1 MFYPHRLS
9 TLIDH
14 VRHRLHWPRPW
25 AAPDLTCEQVVGLV
39 TDYLTGAMIP
49 ETRAAFEAHLQGCDH
64 CIAFLNTYKQTVT
77 AVQSLR
83 FDDLPEEMEARVR
96 DFLANRVRRSGDDCW
111 PRSGPAQPFFSRLI
125 ARLRRLATDAEHR
138 RMILVPLVMVWAF

>member
-25 AAPDLTCEQVVGLV
+25 AALDLTCEQVVGLV
-39 TDYLTGAMIP
+39 ADYLTGALAP
-49 ETRAAFEAHLQGCDH
+49 KTRAAFEAHLQGCDH
-64 CIAFLNTYKQTVT
+64 CIAFLKTYKQTVT

-83 FDDLPEEMEARVR
+83 FDDLPKEMQTRVR
-96 DFLANRVRRSGDDCW
+96 DFLANRMRRSGNDRW

-125 ARLRRLATDAEHR
+125 ARLCRLAADAEHR
-138 RMILVPLVMVWAF
+138 RMILVPLVMVWVL